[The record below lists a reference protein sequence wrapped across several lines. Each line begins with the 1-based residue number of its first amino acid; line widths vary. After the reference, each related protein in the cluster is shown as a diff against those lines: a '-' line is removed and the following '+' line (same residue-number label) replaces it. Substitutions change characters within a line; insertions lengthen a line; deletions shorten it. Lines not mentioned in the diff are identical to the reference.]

1 MHEADKIRKLSPPLT
16 EAGGCF
22 ISLMLKSVSCQ
33 HRGRRELLLTEILP
47 SDQHWDEDK
56 ERIED
61 HLDYDRDRVEDHVR
75 YDKDRVEDFVD
86 GRDRW
91 DRTEVV
97 EVEDGRDRWDRT
109 EVVEVEDVPYERR
122 EYVEDVPDDVAY
134 LEGRREGEEERYDDN
149 IQAAYDEGREDGRYD
164 DDGF

>member
-1 MHEADKIRKLSPPLT
+1 
-16 EAGGCF
+16 
-22 ISLMLKSVSCQ
+22 MLKSVSCK

-47 SDQHWDEDK
+47 SDRHWDEDK

-97 EVEDGRDRWDRT
+97 EVED
-109 EVVEVEDVPYERR
+109 VPYERR

-134 LEGRREGEEERYDDN
+134 WDGRREGEEERYDDN
-149 IQAAYDEGREDGRYD
+149 IQAAYDDGRADGRYD